1 MDSNSE
7 IQGYNFYPMLHF
19 CRKFSSG
26 VTTSPYIH
34 SPFKIATSQSN
45 GLRMKNIVKLHA
57 SDVSRSS
64 RVFAMELCY
73 ESWCGNFRG
82 GLPGIMFTAIS
93 LPFNEVLEPSPVP
106 TTVEYLLYFSL
117 RFSID
122 DYGR

>member
-1 MDSNSE
+1 
-7 IQGYNFYPMLHF
+7 
-19 CRKFSSG
+19 
-26 VTTSPYIH
+26 
-34 SPFKIATSQSN
+34 
-45 GLRMKNIVKLHA
+45 MKNIVKLHT

-64 RVFAMELCY
+64 RVFAIELCY

-117 RFSID
+117 CFSID
-122 DYGR
+122 DYGQWVVFHFSSWNWVIWSWSELYYIKH